1 MWIQL
6 GFALLQWLGPI
17 LLDWFLKWLEG
28 RLKAKAEHFENGGSV
43 EAVLRFGANGDDK
56 SRKVALLRA
65 VRADLYVWNVAKKRA
80 IDKCIAAV
88 EAEQLPVGEKI
99 G

>member
-6 GFALLQWLGPI
+6 GLALLQWLGPI

-28 RLKAKAEHFENGGSV
+28 RLKAKAEQFENGHAD
-43 EAVLRFGANGDDK
+43 EAVKFGANGDDK

-65 VRADLYVWNVAKKRA
+65 VRADLYAWNLVKKRA

-88 EAEQLPVGEKI
+88 EADVLPVGEKI

>member
-28 RLKAKAEHFENGGSV
+28 RLKAKAQQFENGGAAQ
-43 EAVLRFGANGDDK
+43 AVRFGAVAGDEK
-56 SRKVALLRA
+56 SRKLALLRA
-65 VRADLYVWNVAKKRA
+65 VEADLWPWNLGKKRA
-80 IDKCIAAV
+80 VRQCIAAV
-88 EAEQLPVGEKI
+88 EAEKLPTVMVG
-99 G
+99 